1 MSNSTSSATKRPAK
15 APKRKE
21 SADAPIFLR
30 KTFAM
35 INDCDP
41 EIATWSEDG
50 TSFVVKDTELFASK
64 VIPTYFKH
72 SNFSSFVRQLNFYGF
87 RKIKTDPIRI
97 RDQEND
103 VESKYWRFRH
113 EKFLK
118 GRVDLLSAI
127 KKSNQIEHADK
138 QEVDVLKNEV
148 TDLKAQLA
156 KMSKSVQQMASVVGS
171 IMEEQEKYRQ
181 RRNPPFFKDS
191 RPTKKHKMLA
201 TNPMPPSPVKSMT
214 TVQVPATALTL
225 PPNIPEF
232 HGMPQ
237 ELAESPPSPGGYFTD
252 TSNLPETPQELAESP
267 PSPAGYFTD
276 ISNLP
281 ETPQDLP
288 ESTLSGSSNLPDQ
301 LPLDDTLDPEMLA
314 LLLDIDE
321 TGTATPDTA
330 VSLSP
335 PTNSMPEEKV
345 DAKLVEQL
353 RQSLSNLPK
362 CTQALFVDRLV
373 SVIANPDAFRKQVEA
388 VSALAQRAAQEAKS
402 HLGKGTHPSG
412 AVYDGMDKSENALA
426 TAVLGSY
433 LAQYGTTFSKP

>member
-1 MSNSTSSATKRPAK
+1 
-15 APKRKE
+15 
-21 SADAPIFLR
+21 
-30 KTFAM
+30 M

-171 IMEEQEKYRQ
+171 IMEKEQEEYRQ

-191 RPTKKHKMLA
+191 RPTKKQKMLA

-214 TVQVPATALTL
+214 TVQVPATALTP

-237 ELAESPPSPGGYFTD
+237 ELAESPPP
-252 TSNLPETPQELAESP
+252 L
-267 PSPAGYFTD
+267 AGYFTD

-288 ESTLSGSSNLPDQ
+288 ESTLPGSSNLPDQ
-301 LPLDDTLDPEMLA
+301 LPLDDTLDPEVLA

-321 TGTATPDTA
+321 TETATPDTA

-362 CTQALFVDRLV
+362 GTQALFVDRLV

-412 AVYDGMDKSENALA
+412 AVYDGMDTSENALA

-433 LAQYGTTFSKP
+433 LAHYGTTFSKP